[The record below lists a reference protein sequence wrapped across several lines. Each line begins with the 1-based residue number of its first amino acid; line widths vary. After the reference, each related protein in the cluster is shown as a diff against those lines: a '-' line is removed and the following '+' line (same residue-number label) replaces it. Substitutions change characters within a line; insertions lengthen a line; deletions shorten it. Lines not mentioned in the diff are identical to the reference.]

1 MLRAALAAAA
11 ADDVVAGLDGGLD
24 GALGDRGLTLSG
36 GQRQRVALARA
47 LVDPPRVLVL
57 DDALSAVN
65 PSLEEEIFARIRAHA
80 PQTAVLL
87 ITRRRL
93 PHGIADRV
101 VQLPPPAEQAVVE
114 AVEEIAEHTP
124 AAREVVDE
132 EALKPSFTSVA
143 RHDLESVDVSTERP
157 PVLDDVA
164 TADAPVGGWEVVR
177 HFKWLLRRRDR
188 CSSRS

>member
-1 MLRAALAAAA
+1 M
-11 ADDVVAGLDGGLD
+11 
-24 GALGDRGLTLSG
+24 
-36 GQRQRVALARA
+36 
-47 LVDPPRVLVL
+47 LVL

-114 AVEEIAEHTP
+114 AVEEIAEHAPT
-124 AAREVVDE
+124 AREVVDE
-132 EALKPSFTSVA
+132 RTRSLVHSVA
-143 RHDLESVDVSTERP
+143 PTSNRSTSPRNAAGTRP
-157 PVLDDVA
+157 AA
-164 TADAPVGGWEVVR
+164 TADEPVGGWEVVPVQVA
-177 HFKWLLRRRDR
+177 HAAA
-188 CSSRS
+188 SRSCR